1 MTPAY
6 FYTRVMHARNAMEH
20 TIKSMLMGL
29 CEDGGFTPEW
39 DDTIQDTAA
48 RVLGHDTFTAT
59 MEMLGSIATWG
70 RVMCSEPE
78 TIEEDY
84 TEEDYTEEEYC
95 DTCEEGEEDYELI
108 YED

>member
-6 FYTRVMHARNAMEH
+6 FYRRVHDACDSMEH
-20 TIKSMLMGL
+20 TLRQMLL
-29 CEDGGFTPEW
+29 DLSYEAGFYPIG

-59 MEMLGSIATWG
+59 MEMFGSITTWA
-70 RVMCSEPE
+70 RVMCSAPE
-78 TIEEDY
+78 TIEEY
-84 TEEDYTEEEYC
+84 IEEDYTEEEYC
-95 DTCEEGEEDYELI
+95 DTCEEDYELI